1 MQTLII
7 YKSCE
12 MSVLNYVSCVP
23 SCPTCLT
30 CLRFLRVHVPYVFTC
45 PTCLR
50 AFVPFFLRAFLFF
63 YVTNVPSFFFVPCVP
78 SLFYVPS
85 FFTCLTR
92 FQFFRVYILFMYML
106 IKLTQINENLS
117 SFTNHFHFSKTP
129 LIFCMS
135 FSFFETENINYF

>member
-1 MQTLII
+1 M
-7 YKSCE
+7 
-12 MSVLNYVSCVP
+12 
-23 SCPTCLT
+23 
-30 CLRFLRVHVPYVFTC
+30 FLA
-45 PTCLR
+45 CLR
-50 AFVPFFLRAFLFF
+50 ALRASRAYVSYVFMFLTCSRAPRACVPLYLSSYVPSFFF